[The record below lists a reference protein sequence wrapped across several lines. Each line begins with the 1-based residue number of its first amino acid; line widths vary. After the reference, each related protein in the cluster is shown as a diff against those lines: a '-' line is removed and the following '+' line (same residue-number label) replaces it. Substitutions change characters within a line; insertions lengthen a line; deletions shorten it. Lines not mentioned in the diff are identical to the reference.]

1 MNRPMDL
8 SRYQRQTIFPPVG
21 VDGQERLLNATA
33 VIVGCGATG
42 SSLANLLVRAGV
54 GRVRIIDR
62 DFIELNNLQ
71 RQILFDEDDIAA
83 NLPKAEAAAR
93 KLRRINS
100 QVNVEAV
107 VADVNPG
114 NILDLLAEATVALDG
129 TDNFT
134 TRFLIN
140 DACLKLAI
148 PWVYTGVVASYGMT
162 ATFVP
167 EGASAKLPGDR
178 AVTGCLRCLIGEI
191 PPPGSAPTCDTAG
204 IIGPLVTLLSS
215 ISATEALKLIIG
227 RGDLNAG
234 LIHFD
239 LWTHEYELFGSAGR
253 RADCP
258 ACGLGQFDFLNAEQG
273 ATSASLCGRN
283 AVQVSVAGAP
293 ALDLTKLEAQLAPV
307 ASRVARN
314 DFLLRAQIDG
324 YEFTV
329 FPDSRAIIKG
339 TDDEDVAKGLYAKY
353 LGG

>member
-107 VADVNPG
+107 VADANPG
-114 NILDLLAEATVALDG
+114 NILDLISPGPPWCWTG
-129 TDNFT
+129 RTT
-134 TRFLIN
+134 SPTRFLIN

-167 EGASAKLPGDR
+167 EGAPA
-178 AVTGCLRCLIGEI
+178 
-191 PPPGSAPTCDTAG
+191 
-204 IIGPLVTLLSS
+204 
-215 ISATEALKLIIG
+215 EA
-227 RGDLNAG
+227 
-234 LIHFD
+234 
-239 LWTHEYELFGSAGR
+239 AGR
-253 RADCP
+253 SRGHRLSALSDRRNTAARLRADVRHGGHHRP
-258 ACGLGQFDFLNAEQG
+258 HGHAALVHL
-273 ATSASLCGRN
+273 
-283 AVQVSVAGAP
+283 GAP
-293 ALDLTKLEAQLAPV
+293 KR
-307 ASRVARN
+307 S
-314 DFLLRAQIDG
+314 
-324 YEFTV
+324 
-329 FPDSRAIIKG
+329 S
-339 TDDEDVAKGLYAKY
+339 
-353 LGG
+353 